1 MMEKFLPTGVVS
13 ISQLPALPRSAMS
26 KRTSSESDPE
36 SSSASGVLSDTKKQK
51 GESLILFQ
59 SMIAEKDEKIQK
71 FVKTKKTLQQT
82 VRRQQAKISKL
93 EEELK
98 QEKAAKQTSLDI
110 KRVADKSGTLGK
122 SGSWLT
128 PSGAVSLAVAFSVS

>member
-71 FVKTKKTLQQT
+71 LVKTKKNIAADCSTPTSENFQ
-82 VRRQQAKISKL
+82 VGRRIETRESC
-93 EEELK
+93 
-98 QEKAAKQTSLDI
+98 
-110 KRVADKSGTLGK
+110 
-122 SGSWLT
+122 
-128 PSGAVSLAVAFSVS
+128 